1 MTSEAQKNAGY
12 LLPEQITGHDLICV
26 RLRIPN
32 VREYRA
38 ALRGA
43 LKSLTEWWNWEK
55 SYQSGDTRATQAAAY
70 FRELIND
77 YLTFE
82 DCESQPMPIQF
93 RQTDCL
99 LEYSTDGGQTWLEA
113 ADLSLCAIPGPEGPQ
128 GPAGPQGAQG
138 PQGEPG
144 APGQDGQDGAPGGQP
159 GSQPGGDQ
167 PIPEGDCKS
176 IDLVIFGNSQTAV
189 PFRVLPGYTVR
200 LSNFSGAWAKDNSN
214 PFEAWYCATARQFF
228 TGGCLPSYVDPSTGA
243 LLASQPITRLICQY
257 GDEYFDAQDSEY
269 LITSATEQLLV
280 LTMNDDARS
289 NNTGSVACTVEVCA
303 PEAPS
308 GWCYTWD
315 FTLIDGG
322 WSAWAFSGA
331 TALVNTTHTASGW
344 GAGYYY
350 GNQYQNNR
358 WRQSRIE
365 RAFAGTYLTEIDIE
379 FAFTPGV
386 LHAEAYRVVIADGA
400 GDTVS
405 TVNIA
410 NGQTSVNW
418 TGDHPFGGLKIY
430 LQCGMRTDS
439 GDPGGIGNITAIT
452 LRGSGTNP
460 FGSNNC

>member
-55 SYQSGDTRATQAAAY
+55 SYQSGDTRATQAATY

-77 YLTFE
+77 YLIFE
-82 DCESQPMPIQF
+82 DCENQPMPIQF

-113 ADLSLCAIPGPEGPQ
+113 ADLSVCAIPGPQGPQGIQ
-128 GPAGPQGAQG
+128 GPAGPQG

-144 APGQDGQDGAPGGQP
+144 QDGTDGAPGAPGGQP
-159 GSQPGGDQ
+159 GSQPGGDE
-167 PIPEGDCKS
+167 PIAEGDCKS
-176 IDLVIFGNSQTAV
+176 IDLVVFGNSQTAV

-228 TGGCLPSYVDPSTGA
+228 VGGCLASYVDPSTGA

-269 LITSATEQLLV
+269 TITSEDEQLLI

-289 NNTGSVACTVEVCA
+289 NNTGSVACTVEVCN
-303 PEAPS
+303 P

-315 FTLIDGG
+315 FAADDGG
-322 WSAWAFSGA
+322 W
-331 TALVNTTHTASGW
+331 TPLV
-344 GAGYYY
+344 AGYAAYTV
-350 GNQYQNNR
+350 GRGWHNGSYQG
-358 WRQSRIE
+358 RIGISKD
-365 RAFAGTYLTEIDIE
+365 FSSSSI
-379 FAFTPGV
+379 
-386 LHAEAYRVVIADGA
+386 
-400 GDTVS
+400 
-405 TVNIA
+405 
-410 NGQTSVNW
+410 TSVDVQLSAPLGGSLAKVFVHWN
-418 TGDHPFGGLKIY
+418 GFGVNVQEQSFAAKTFGTFMISSSEVLS
-430 LQCGMRTDS
+430 LQIDVATNQFANAPPNPSDLLR
-439 GDPGGIGNITAIT
+439 ITVK
-452 LRGSGTNP
+452 GSGTNP